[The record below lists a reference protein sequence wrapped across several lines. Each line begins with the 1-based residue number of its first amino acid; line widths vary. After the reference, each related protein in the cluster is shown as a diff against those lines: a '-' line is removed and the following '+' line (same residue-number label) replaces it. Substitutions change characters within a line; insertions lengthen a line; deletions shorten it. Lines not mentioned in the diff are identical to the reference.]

1 MTQRDFSHRLELGRR
16 GDEVQSAYKVSPALS
31 QKWTENE
38 RFGVEQGGTADLH
51 GLRDLYTVEPPAY
64 HRL

>member
-1 MTQRDFSHRLELGRR
+1 MRSNQHAMYHRLL
-16 GDEVQSAYKVSPALS
+16 VK
-31 QKWTENE
+31 KWTENE
-38 RFGVEQGGTADLH
+38 RFGVEQGGTADLN